1 MTITESAQ
9 KKVDQTLNGEGFLGI
24 HLEGG
29 GCSGYQ
35 IKLSPSTDI
44 PQDAEM
50 LSETIFS
57 DPTSLELLGDA
68 KMDWVDDPFKPTFH
82 FTPPTGA
89 SSCGCGSSF
98 TFIGGSMEKWK
109 ELSPGKKRFYVAL
122 GIIVVVAVVGWA
134 TGWWSSPEVPVQ

>member
-9 KKVDQTLNGEGFLGI
+9 TKVDNTLNGEGFLGI

-44 PQDAEM
+44 PSDAQM
-50 LSETIFS
+50 LSDTIFS

-68 KMDWVDDPFKPTFH
+68 EMDWIDDPFRPTFH
-82 FTPPTGA
+82 FTPPTGS

-98 TFIGGSMEKWK
+98 QID
-109 ELSPGKKRFYVAL
+109 
-122 GIIVVVAVVGWA
+122 
-134 TGWWSSPEVPVQ
+134 